1 MSKIANYHVSLKCF
15 IKNKNWQT
23 LILKTPENSS
33 FNWMYDFPGWRIDEN
48 EFEVDYID
56 ILKREIFEE
65 IWVSKVEI
73 KKEVVAIGRHRILAI
88 QRRTW
93 NEDIHIIYL
102 FFEWFLEENKELI
115 ISHEHNDFE
124 WVYLENIKLEDYFC
138 SWILEWVK
146 MYLSK

>member
-1 MSKIANYHVSLKCF
+1 MKKF
-15 IKNKNWQT
+15 
-23 LILKTPENSS
+23 
-33 FNWMYDFPGWRIDEN
+33 
-48 EFEVDYID
+48 
-56 ILKREIFEE
+56 
-65 IWVSKVEI
+65 WVSKVEI